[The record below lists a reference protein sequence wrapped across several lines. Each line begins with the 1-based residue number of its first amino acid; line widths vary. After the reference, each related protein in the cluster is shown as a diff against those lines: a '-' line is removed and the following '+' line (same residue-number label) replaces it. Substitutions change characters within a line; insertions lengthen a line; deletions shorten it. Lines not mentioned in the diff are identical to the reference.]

1 MPTTLR
7 RTLSALGVCCSVVT
21 LGACSFWRTPG
32 PQLLVVDK
40 DREPKI
46 DLDTWL
52 DKNAIPADQ
61 NIKAVRLGQTDALS
75 YHIVQIRDREQP
87 HVHATHDLSVTLL
100 RGEGMLQNGN
110 ASQMMRKGD
119 VAIVP
124 RGMRHFFVNTGSEP
138 AVAFVTFGP
147 PSDGSDIVPATGE

>member
-1 MPTTLR
+1 MLRGVVAAFTLA
-7 RTLSALGVCCSVVT
+7 LSVAGLAGCAL
-21 LGACSFWRTPG
+21 WRTQS
-32 PQLLVVDK
+32 PQLLVVDT

-52 DKNAIPADQ
+52 AKNAIPPDR
-61 NIKAVRLGQTDALS
+61 NIKAVRIGQTDALS

-87 HVHATHDLSVTLL
+87 HVHALHDLSVTLI
-100 RGEGMLQNGN
+100 RGAGTLNTGA
-110 ASQMMRKGD
+110 ASQTMRQGD

-147 PSDGSDIVPATGE
+147 PSDGSDNVPAPDQQ